1 MAMVVAMVLA
11 RAEARA
17 VAKGEPRVVA
27 KVVAMMARAAQERVR
42 ARALRG
48 GAGATREKAEAQTVA
63 TRAAACLGSE
73 TAEVGAKAERAVETT
88 AKVVK
93 VIQVEALE
101 GELLEAGARL
111 VLGRAVA
118 SFAVGRT
125 VAK

>member
-1 MAMVVAMVLA
+1 MVAMVLA

-42 ARALRG
+42 AVALMG
-48 GAGATREKAEAQTVA
+48 GAGATREKAEAQTVAA